1 MLCVLIN
8 YPFMS
13 NELFRTELKPLVEVE
28 TFDVHIKRFNAFI
41 ISSNVWIYKACRDLV
56 FIENGN

>member
-13 NELFRTELKPLVEVE
+13 NELFRTELKPLVGVGA
-28 TFDVHIKRFNAFI
+28 FDVHIKPFNTFI
-41 ISSNVWIYKACRDLV
+41 ISSNVWIYKSLQ
-56 FIENGN
+56 GLGTY

>member
-28 TFDVHIKRFNAFI
+28 TFDVHIKRFNTFI
-41 ISSNVWIYKACRDLV
+41 ISSNVWIYKSLQGLG
-56 FIENGN
+56 IY